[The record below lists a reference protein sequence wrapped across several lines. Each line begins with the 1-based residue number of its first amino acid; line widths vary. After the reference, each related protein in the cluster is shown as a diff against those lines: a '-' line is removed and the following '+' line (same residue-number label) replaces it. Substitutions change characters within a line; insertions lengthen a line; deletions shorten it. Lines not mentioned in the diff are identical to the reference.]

1 MWAAGARVVG
11 SPACR
16 PGCRSPT
23 TRANTTCR
31 CALHRTGTGTPLPR
45 SKRYVS
51 RRSINVLG
59 AIAAAAVIAAGCQAH
74 HAAPAEREPT
84 ASAPAAQRTQRFEVV
99 APVLYWTTT
108 HRQVACL
115 AVLASLPPAGCS
127 GVRVTRYDF
136 KRVLKAGEA
145 ITVAGRAAWSTPSL
159 RMVGTWNGHV
169 FHVEHA
175 SFARASAD
183 TQPTPPRACEARI
196 ITRAS
201 RRLAWR
207 LAEHHAALNLLEV
220 QACRNSAW
228 ALVAV
233 ADGHTVSSIHRRFGH
248 RVLVT
253 GWLRPV
259 R

>member
-1 MWAAGARVVG
+1 MPRRAPCIAAEPARRF
-11 SPACR
+11 PR
-16 PGCRSPT
+16 QRS
-23 TRANTTCR
+23 
-31 CALHRTGTGTPLPR
+31 
-45 SKRYVS
+45 VS

-59 AIAAAAVIAAGCQAH
+59 AIAAAAVIAASCQAR
-74 HAAPAEREPT
+74 HAAPAERDPT
-84 ASAPAAQRTQRFEVV
+84 ASAGPAAQPAQRLEVV
-99 APVLYWTTT
+99 APVFYWTKT

-127 GVRVTRYDF
+127 GVRVTGYDF
-136 KRVLKAGEA
+136 KRALEAGEA
-145 ITVAGRAAWSTPSL
+145 ITGDGRAAWPTPSL

-169 FHVEHA
+169 FQVEHA
-175 SFARASAD
+175 SLARASAD
-183 TQPTPPRACEARI
+183 TQPTPPRACDGSI

-207 LAEHHAALNLLEV
+207 LTKHHAALSLLEV
-220 QACRNSAW
+220 QACRHSVW

-233 ADGHTVSSIHRRFGH
+233 ADGHTVSYIHRCFGH
-248 RVLVT
+248 DVLVA